1 MWFRTLKP
9 NMKSIDQDE
18 WRSVEDSKR
27 EKDEAPL
34 AKTSSPQ
41 SRVKTVTETERYE
54 NAMAR
59 FDAVNRE
66 DPNQEILDGQ
76 AIPKE
81 LLYAQR
87 MSAWLKR
94 HKPDASEVLR
104 LAARSQHIA
113 RWEIPRSDYP
123 MNRKGYHQWRT
134 TLNRFHA
141 DRACAILA
149 EVGYDKNTIKR
160 VEGFL
165 LKKRLKSD
173 PEMQVLED
181 VICLVFLES
190 YFIAFSKKYD
200 KEKMI
205 PVIQK
210 TWKKMT
216 PAAQRAALALDLPPE
231 GSALIKAA
239 LEI

>member
-1 MWFRTLKP
+1 M
-9 NMKSIDQDE
+9 
-18 WRSVEDSKR
+18 
-27 EKDEAPL
+27 
-34 AKTSSPQ
+34 
-41 SRVKTVTETERYE
+41 TETTRYE
-54 NAMAR
+54 TAIAR
-59 FDAVNRE
+59 FDAVNRQ
-66 DPNQEILDGQ
+66 DPNHEMLDGQ

-87 MSAWLKR
+87 MSYWLSR
-94 HKPDASEVLR
+94 HAPDASEALK

-113 RWEIPRSDYP
+113 RWEIPRSDYAMDRP
-123 MNRKGYHQWRT
+123 GYFLWRT

-141 DRACAILA
+141 DKACEILA
-149 EVGYDKNTIKR
+149 ELGYDEMIMQR

-165 LKKRLKSD
+165 LKKHLKDD

-190 YFIAFSKKYD
+190 YFSDFSKKYD
-200 KEKMI
+200 AEKMI

-216 PAAQRAALALDLPPE
+216 PKGHRAALALNLPPKASKLIE
-231 GSALIKAA
+231 LALGG
-239 LEI
+239 